1 MKFMLKRIVLIF
13 FLLCQWGMPA
23 TAQTSVAHS
32 LKIALIHYAVKHKDP
47 AENLKALLELN
58 RSAAQQGARLILN
71 TELAVS
77 GYSFSSRRDI
87 APYTETDQGKTMAAM
102 AALAREQKVYIG
114 ITFPEQDPLTQSYYN
129 SAFVLD
135 PGGKIICRYRKIYGE
150 RRWARPGS
158 PYQEGIF
165 NTPWGRMGIAICADS
180 YFGLIP
186 RTLALK
192 GVDLLWV
199 PANWPPTGG
208 LNPLE
213 VWQTRALENGIYLAA
228 CNRTGKDLTM
238 DCTRTVSAVVA
249 PTGKPLFSE
258 SSATSKIFVADIPL
272 DDQGRLS
279 HVHRQQCMASRQVNN
294 YRNIY
299 LKPWVENLTG
309 YYRLPE
315 TGVLDVHCFVPP
327 PGKKSLPSLTAAISE
342 KKNDHPTLWVLPQG
356 MEDKISSQSLLL
368 LAQNSKVAFA
378 VSLSMAKGDPAVPVL
393 ITPEGQQFFM
403 ESDIEPDTGQSPFF
417 PYKILHHGPAAIAM
431 VPVEALQHP
440 ELAVILA
447 KLGCDL
453 VVCSEKT
460 LSWKNLLLSR
470 MRTVNGV
477 AVATCA
483 RNAAEITCMQGL
495 HGGRDH
501 QYQDHPG
508 ICSYQLDTAGTRKKY
523 FDYCI
528 DYDLLLKPS
537 ASTQK
542 KVDCTD

>member
-87 APYTETDQGKTMAAM
+87 ASYTETDQGKTMAAM

-135 PGGKIICRYRKIYGE
+135 PGGKTICRYRKIYGE

-213 VWQTRALENGIYLAA
+213 VWQARALENGIYLAA

-238 DCTRTVSAVVA
+238 DCTRTVSAVLA
-249 PTGKPLFSE
+249 PTGRPLFSG
-258 SSATSKIFVADIPL
+258 SSETSKVFMVDIPL
-272 DDQGRLS
+272 DTGGQLS
-279 HVHRQQCMASRQVNN
+279 GVHRQQRMASRQVDH

-315 TGVLDVHCFVPP
+315 TGTLNVNCFIPP
-327 PGKKSLPSLTAAISE
+327 LGEITLASLTRAVTQGHAE
-342 KKNDHPTLWVLPQG
+342 QPTLWILPQG
-356 MEDKISSQSLLL
+356 VGNKISTQALSLL
-368 LAQNSKVAFA
+368 ARKSKVAFA
-378 VSLSMAKGDPAVPVL
+378 VSLSTVKGNPPSPVL
-393 ITPEGQQFFM
+393 ITPGGQQAF
-403 ESDIEPDTGQSPFF
+403 IEPDTAQGQFF

-431 VPVEALQHP
+431 VPVEALRHP

-453 VVCSEKT
+453 VVSAGEI
-460 LSWKNLLLSR
+460 LSWEDLLLSR
-470 MRTVNGV
+470 MRALNGV

-501 QYQDHPG
+501 EFQDHPG

-528 DYDLLLKPS
+528 DYDLLLKNATSPHQGL
-537 ASTQK
+537 A
-542 KVDCTD
+542 DEN